1 MEFLER
7 YHKLKSWI
15 GWLES
20 MEKEFP
26 GSNVSITTVISSFKS
41 QLKELEKH
49 INN

>member
-1 MEFLER
+1 MESLER
-7 YHKLKSWI
+7 YHMLKSWVE
-15 GWLES
+15 WLES

-26 GSNVSITTVISSFKS
+26 GVNVSISTAISSFKS